1 MKNLQILLFFMLVTT
16 LITPVW
22 AKESREQK
30 QDRLDAACE
39 VKRQELLAPLRS
51 KYIAECISN
60 KELPS
65 RQECERFYADYG
77 ERMGGRAPLYYDLP
91 ECVKAF
97 EFQQSA
103 RSSGS

>member
-1 MKNLQILLFFMLVTT
+1 MPGTRLLIIFSLVF
-16 LITPVW
+16 LITSPLA

-30 QDRLDAACE
+30 QARLDQVCE
-39 VKRQELLAPLRS
+39 KARLEKLLPLR
-51 KYIAECISN
+51 KKFTEACVSN

-65 RQECERFYADYG
+65 REECERFYADYG
-77 ERMGGRAPLYYDLP
+77 ERMGGRAPLFYDLP
-91 ECVKAF
+91 ACVEAF